1 MTIEAVQTC
10 AEEACCNLGDLA
22 CNLGVGRP
30 LARVTSW
37 AEKAVAIKSVLE
49 EINELLLCSDARELT
64 RSEIF

>member
-1 MTIEAVQTC
+1 MIIT
-10 AEEACCNLGDLA
+10 

-37 AEKAVAIKSVLE
+37 AKKVVAMKSVLE
-49 EINELLLCSDARELT
+49 EINVLLLCSDARELT